1 MPQPYLHDLVCAVR
15 APALAVCGTDGQIR
29 SEGVHGVYVGDRRI
43 VSHAVW
49 TIDGAEPTALQ
60 GHPLGGDAARFVAT
74 VRTLGDRHADPTVLV
89 RRERTTVHYGA
100 EEQVEVASY
109 ARAPVRATLS
119 LTVASDL
126 ADLVTVRG
134 GAAASAL
141 PAAAQPDGM
150 HWRGRDG
157 SLVHVRTDV
166 PPDAVHSEVGRL
178 DWTIDLARGEVFS
191 LHITYRL
198 AEDRGPAIVAP
209 ATVSAFGSPSVVSGD
224 HRLSALVAQ
233 SVADLDALLLA
244 DPLEPG
250 DVFLSAGVPW
260 YLTLFG
266 RDSIWAARMLLPLG
280 TDLAA
285 GTLRTLARRQG
296 VHSDPETAE
305 QPGKILHEIRRPLA
319 DPAAQRRTLPP
330 VYYGTVDA
338 TPVWISLLHDAW
350 RWGLPEADVVELLP
364 ALESALGW
372 LADHALDS
380 SGFVSYQDAS
390 GRGLAN
396 QGWKD
401 SFDSVQFRD
410 GRLAA
415 PPIALCEVQ
424 AYAHAAARHG
434 ADLLDAFGRP
444 GGARWRDWAAVLAD
458 RFRGR
463 FWVGDDYPAIALD
476 GDGHQVDTV
485 TSNIG
490 HLLGTGLLD
499 AAEEQRVI
507 ARLGAP
513 DLDCGYGLRT
523 MSSTSAGFNPIS
535 YHGGAVWPHDT
546 AIALSGAAGAD
557 SPDAG
562 SVADGLIRGLL
573 AAGHAFDYRLPE
585 LFAGDTARA
594 GVGPVP
600 YPASCRPQA
609 WSAAAAVVVLSTL
622 LGLRPDVP
630 NGVLRLAPLRPSPVG
645 ELIVRGLRVAGDALD
660 VRLAADGTAEV
671 LSAPSKL
678 RIELAG

>member
-15 APALAVCGTDGQIR
+15 APALAVCGADGQIR

-43 VSHAVW
+43 VSLAIW
-49 TIDGAEPTALQ
+49 TIDGAEPTPLQ
-60 GHPLGGDAARFVAT
+60 GQPIGGDAARFVAT
-74 VRTLGDRHADPTVLV
+74 DRTLGDQQAVPTVLV
-89 RRERTTVHYGA
+89 RRERTTVHDGA
-100 EEQVEVASY
+100 MEQLEVVSY
-109 ARAPVRATLS
+109 AQSPVRATLS
-119 LTVASDL
+119 LSLAGDL

-150 HWRGRDG
+150 HWRGLDG
-157 SLVHVRTDV
+157 RLVQVLADV
-166 PPDAVHSEVGRL
+166 PPDAVHAEAGRL

-198 AEDRGPAIVAP
+198 AEDRGPAIVSAAQAP
-209 ATVSAFGSPSVVSGD
+209 AFGAPSVVSGD

-233 SVADLDALLLA
+233 SLADLDALLLA
-244 DPLEPG
+244 DPLEPR
-250 DVFLSAGVPW
+250 DLFLSAGAPW

-296 VHSDPETAE
+296 VRSDPETAE

-319 DPAAQRRTLPP
+319 DPAAQRHTLPP

-338 TPVWISLLHDAW
+338 TPLWISLLHDAW

-372 LADHALDS
+372 LADYALDS
-380 SGFVSYQDAS
+380 AGFVSYQDAS

-444 GGARWRDWAAVLAD
+444 GGARWRDWAAALAD
-458 RFRGR
+458 RFRAR
-463 FWVGDDYPAIALD
+463 FWVGGDYPAIALD
-476 GDGHQVDTV
+476 G
-485 TSNIG
+485 
-490 HLLGTGLLD
+490 
-499 AAEEQRVI
+499 
-507 ARLGAP
+507 
-513 DLDCGYGLRT
+513 
-523 MSSTSAGFNPIS
+523 
-535 YHGGAVWPHDT
+535 
-546 AIALSGAAGAD
+546 
-557 SPDAG
+557 
-562 SVADGLIRGLL
+562 
-573 AAGHAFDYRLPE
+573 
-585 LFAGDTARA
+585 
-594 GVGPVP
+594 
-600 YPASCRPQA
+600 
-609 WSAAAAVVVLSTL
+609 
-622 LGLRPDVP
+622 
-630 NGVLRLAPLRPSPVG
+630 
-645 ELIVRGLRVAGDALD
+645 
-660 VRLAADGTAEV
+660 
-671 LSAPSKL
+671 
-678 RIELAG
+678 

>member
-15 APALAVCGTDGQIR
+15 APALVVSGTDGQIR

-49 TIDGAEPTALQ
+49 TIDGAEPTPLQ
-60 GHPLGGDAARFVAT
+60 GHPVGGDAARFVAT
-74 VRTLGDRHADPTVLV
+74 VRSLGDQHADPTVLV
-89 RRERTTVHYGA
+89 RRERTTVRDGA
-100 EEQVEVASY
+100 EEQVDVVSY
-109 ARAPVRATLS
+109 ARARVRTTLS
-119 LTVASDL
+119 LTLACDL

-134 GAAASAL
+134 GRSTSIL
-141 PAAAQPDGM
+141 PAAADAGGM
-150 HWRGRDG
+150 RWRGLDG
-157 SLVHVRTDV
+157 SLVHVRADV
-166 PPDAVHSEVGRL
+166 PPEAVHAEAGRL
-178 DWTIDLARGEVFS
+178 DWTIDLAPGEVLTLRIS
-191 LHITYRL
+191 YRL
-198 AEDRGPAIVAP
+198 ADDRGPAIVAP
-209 ATVSAFGSPSVVSGD
+209 AMASAFAAPSVASGD

-233 SVADLDALLLA
+233 SVADLDALQLA
-244 DPLEPG
+244 DPLEPD
-250 DVFLSAGVPW
+250 DVFLGAGVPW

-296 VHSDPETAE
+296 VRSDPETAE

-319 DPAAQRRTLPP
+319 DAAAQRHTLPP
-330 VYYGTVDA
+330 IYYGTVDA
-338 TPVWISLLHDAW
+338 TPLWISLLHDAW

-364 ALESALGW
+364 ALEAALGW
-372 LADHALDS
+372 LADDALDGA
-380 SGFVSYQDAS
+380 GFVSYQDTS

-410 GRLAA
+410 GRLAT

-444 GGARWRDWAAVLAD
+444 GGARWRDWAGALAE
-458 RFRGR
+458 RFRER
-463 FWVGDDYPAIALD
+463 FWVGADYPAIALD
-476 GDGHQVDTV
+476 GDGQRVDTV

-499 AAEEQRVI
+499 GAEEQRVT

-535 YHGGAVWPHDT
+535 YHGGSVWPHDT
-546 AIALSGAAGAD
+546 AIALSGVAGAGTSAAG
-557 SPDAG
+557 G
-562 SVADGLIRGLL
+562 VADGLIRGLL

-594 GVGPVP
+594 GMRPVP

-609 WSAAAAVVVLSTL
+609 WSAASAVVVLSTL

-630 NGVLRLAPLRPSPVG
+630 NGLLRLAPLRPSPVG

-660 VRLAADGTAEV
+660 VRLADDGSAEV

-678 RIELAG
+678 RIEIVG